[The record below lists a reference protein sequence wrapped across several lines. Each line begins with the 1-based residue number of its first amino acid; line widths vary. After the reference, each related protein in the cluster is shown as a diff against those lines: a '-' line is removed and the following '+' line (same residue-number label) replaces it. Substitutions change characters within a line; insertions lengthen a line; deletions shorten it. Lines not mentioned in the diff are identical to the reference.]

1 MKNYIV
7 SKQHA
12 NKKIYLTASAI
23 TATILLSTPAIL
35 SAETVLDEINVN
47 EKKIIIQKA
56 IKLIN
61 LLLQKL
67 HKI

>member
-47 EKKIIIQKA
+47 EKKR
-56 IKLIN
+56 
-61 LLLQKL
+61 
-67 HKI
+67 